1 MASNLP
7 YSLILTR
14 AGITGMGLYSC
25 LKKLLGLLTMKIA
38 GQDLLVNDGFAW
50 EGGSCHQHFYFAP
63 VRVENMTVWHV
74 TIMSHKELLQ
84 LWHFMCLL
92 HH

>member
-25 LKKLLGLLTMKIA
+25 LGKLLGLLTMKIA
-38 GQDLLVNDGFAW
+38 GQDLLVNDGLAV
-50 EGGSCHQHFYFAP
+50 GGGLVISIF
-63 VRVENMTVWHV
+63 
-74 TIMSHKELLQ
+74 I
-84 LWHFMCLL
+84 L
-92 HH
+92 HRLGWKT